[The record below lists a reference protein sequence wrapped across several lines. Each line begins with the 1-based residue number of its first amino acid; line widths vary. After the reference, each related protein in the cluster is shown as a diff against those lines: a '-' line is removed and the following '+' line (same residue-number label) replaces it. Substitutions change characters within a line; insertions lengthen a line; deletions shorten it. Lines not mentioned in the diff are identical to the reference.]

1 MPGVL
6 VLPAV
11 TTDRQTRTMGKQS
24 RLSRLRHQR
33 GLVAGGASTRPE
45 LALRTAASLHGKGDL
60 VRAQSLYRQVLRSQ
74 PQNFDARRA
83 VALGFAAE
91 TSFDDIIRAHI
102 EDELDGKIVA

>member
-1 MPGVL
+1 
-6 VLPAV
+6 
-11 TTDRQTRTMGKQS
+11 
-24 RLSRLRHQR
+24 
-33 GLVAGGASTRPE
+33 VAGW
-45 LALRTAASLHGKGDL
+45 
-60 VRAQSLYRQVLRSQ
+60 